1 MRPARATP
9 FRSFNPLIQARPPA
23 GGRPFK
29 TMTSKL
35 LRVASIGAFA
45 MVLGAC
51 TTQSGLTY
59 DIRAVSIPGKPDN
72 VFRVSCD
79 GLLGSANAC
88 ARAAEEFCQG
98 KGFTPLEMI
107 DRVYSRA
114 PMKDPREITFMC
126 GKPQPVV
133 QPAPAPA
140 PQPAPQP
147 VPQRQVLLQ
156 GDANFATDSAA
167 LTSQARNDLDR
178 FIAANRGV
186 EFARVAITGFTDST
200 GSAAHNRTLS
210 EARARTVV
218 NYLRSN
224 GLQARSFSAEG
235 LGAADP
241 VASNATADGRAQNRR
256 VEIRLDVK

>member
-1 MRPARATP
+1 MTM
-9 FRSFNPLIQARPPA
+9 
-23 GGRPFK
+23 K
-29 TMTSKL
+29 TLL
-35 LRVASIGAFA
+35 LRAASIGAIA
-45 MVLGAC
+45 MALGAC

-107 DRVYSRA
+107 DRVYSRS

-133 QPAPAPA
+133 QAAPPAPA
-140 PQPAPQP
+140 PQPAPQS

-156 GDANFATDSAA
+156 GDANFALDSAA
-167 LTSQARNDLDR
+167 LTPEARSQLDR
-178 FIAANRGV
+178 FVQINSGV
-186 EFARVAITGFTDST
+186 EFRRVAITGFTDST
-200 GSAAHNRTLS
+200 GSNTHNLALS
-210 EARARTVV
+210 ASRARNVM

-224 GLQARSFSAEG
+224 GLKAQSFVSEG

-241 VASNATADGRAQNRR
+241 VASNATAEGRAQNRR
-256 VEIRLDVK
+256 VEIRIDAK

>member
-1 MRPARATP
+1 MTM
-9 FRSFNPLIQARPPA
+9 
-23 GGRPFK
+23 K
-29 TMTSKL
+29 TLL
-35 LRVASIGAFA
+35 LRAASIGAIA
-45 MVLGAC
+45 MALGAC
-51 TTQSGLTY
+51 TTQSGVTY

-133 QPAPAPA
+133 QAAPPA

-147 VPQRQVLLQ
+147 VQQRQVLLQ
-156 GDANFATDSAA
+156 GDANFAFDSAV
-167 LTSQARNDLDR
+167 LTPEARSQLDR
-178 FIAANRGV
+178 FVQINGGI
-186 EFARVAITGFTDST
+186 EFRRVAITGFTDST
-200 GSAAHNRTLS
+200 GSKTHNLALS
-210 EARARTVV
+210 ASRARNVM
-218 NYLRSN
+218 NYLSSN
-224 GLQARSFSAEG
+224 GLKAQSFVSEG

-241 VASNATADGRAQNRR
+241 VASNATAEGRAQNRR
-256 VEIRLDVK
+256 VEIRIDAK

>member
-1 MRPARATP
+1 MTM
-9 FRSFNPLIQARPPA
+9 
-23 GGRPFK
+23 K
-29 TMTSKL
+29 TLL
-35 LRVASIGAFA
+35 LRAASIGAIA
-45 MVLGAC
+45 MALGAC
-51 TTQSGLTY
+51 TTQSGVTY

-133 QPAPAPA
+133 QAAPPAPQ

-147 VPQRQVLLQ
+147 VQQRQVLLQ
-156 GDANFATDSAA
+156 GDANFAFDSAV
-167 LTSQARNDLDR
+167 LTPEARSQLDR
-178 FIAANRGV
+178 FVQINGGI
-186 EFARVAITGFTDST
+186 EFRRVAITGFTDST
-200 GSAAHNRTLS
+200 GSKTHNLALS
-210 EARARTVV
+210 ASRARNVM
-218 NYLRSN
+218 NYLSSN
-224 GLQARSFSAEG
+224 GLKAQSFVSEG

-241 VASNATADGRAQNRR
+241 VASNTTAEGRAQNRR
-256 VEIRLDVK
+256 VEIRIDAK

>member
-1 MRPARATP
+1 MTM
-9 FRSFNPLIQARPPA
+9 
-23 GGRPFK
+23 K
-29 TMTSKL
+29 TLL
-35 LRVASIGAFA
+35 LRAASIGAIA
-45 MVLGAC
+45 MALGAC
-51 TTQSGLTY
+51 TTQSGVTY

-72 VFRVSCD
+72 LFRVSCD

-98 KGFTPLEMI
+98 KGFTPIEMI

-133 QPAPAPA
+133 QAAPPAPQPQ

-156 GDANFATDSAA
+156 GDANFAFDSAA
-167 LTSQARNDLDR
+167 LTPEARGQLDR
-178 FIAANRGV
+178 FVQINGGV
-186 EFARVAITGFTDST
+186 EFRRVAITGFTDST
-200 GSAAHNRTLS
+200 GSKTHNLALS
-210 EARARTVV
+210 ASRARNVM
-218 NYLRSN
+218 NYLSSN
-224 GLQARSFSAEG
+224 GLKAQSFVSEG

-241 VASNATADGRAQNRR
+241 VASNATAEGRAQNRR
-256 VEIRLDVK
+256 VEIRIDAK

>member
-1 MRPARATP
+1 MTM
-9 FRSFNPLIQARPPA
+9 
-23 GGRPFK
+23 K
-29 TMTSKL
+29 TLL
-35 LRVASIGAFA
+35 LRAASIGAIA
-45 MVLGAC
+45 MALGAC
-51 TTQSGLTY
+51 TTQSGVTY

-72 VFRVSCD
+72 LFRVSCD

-98 KGFTPLEMI
+98 KGFTPIEMI

-133 QPAPAPA
+133 QAAPPAPQ

-156 GDANFATDSAA
+156 GDANFAFDSAA
-167 LTSQARNDLDR
+167 LTPEARGQLDR
-178 FIAANRGV
+178 FVQINGGV
-186 EFARVAITGFTDST
+186 EFRRVAITGFTDST
-200 GSAAHNRTLS
+200 GSKTHNLALS
-210 EARARTVV
+210 ASRARNVM
-218 NYLRSN
+218 NYLSSN
-224 GLQARSFSAEG
+224 GLKAQSFVSEG

-241 VASNATADGRAQNRR
+241 VASNATAEGRAQNRR
-256 VEIRLDVK
+256 VEIRIDAK

>member
-1 MRPARATP
+1 
-9 FRSFNPLIQARPPA
+9 
-23 GGRPFK
+23 
-29 TMTSKL
+29 MTSKL

-45 MVLGAC
+45 MALGAC

-59 DIRAVSIPGKPDN
+59 DIRAVSVPGKPDN
-72 VFRVSCD
+72 IFRVSCD

-88 ARAAEEFCQG
+88 ARAAEEFCRGQ
-98 KGFTPLEMI
+98 GFTPLEMI

-114 PMKDPREITFMC
+114 PMKDPREITFIC
-126 GKPQPVV
+126 GKPQPVA

-140 PQPAPQP
+140 PQQPAPQP
-147 VPQRQVLLQ
+147 VQQRQVLLQ

-167 LTSQARNDLDR
+167 LTAQARNDLDR

-186 EFARVAITGFTDST
+186 EFARVSITGFTDST
-200 GSAAHNRTLS
+200 GGAAHNRALS

-218 NYLRSN
+218 EYLRAN
-224 GLQARSFSAEG
+224 GLQARSFVAEG

-241 VASNATADGRAQNRR
+241 VASNATAAGRAQNRR

>member
-1 MRPARATP
+1 MTM
-9 FRSFNPLIQARPPA
+9 
-23 GGRPFK
+23 K
-29 TMTSKL
+29 TLL
-35 LRVASIGAFA
+35 LRAASVGAIA
-45 MVLGAC
+45 MALGAC
-51 TTQSGLTY
+51 TTQSGPTY
-59 DIRAVSIPGKPDN
+59 DIRAVSMPGKPDN

-79 GLLGSANAC
+79 GLLGSANSC

-126 GKPQPVV
+126 GKPQPVA
-133 QPAPAPA
+133 QPAPQAQPQ

-147 VPQRQVLLQ
+147 VQQRQVLLQ
-156 GDANFATDSAA
+156 GDANFATDSAV

-178 FIAANRGV
+178 FLAVNRGV
-186 EFARVAITGFTDST
+186 QFARVAVTGFTDST

-218 NYLRSN
+218 NYLRMN
-224 GLQARSFSAEG
+224 GLQARSFVAEG
-235 LGAADP
+235 LGASDP
-241 VASNATADGRAQNRR
+241 VASNATEEGRAQNRR
-256 VEIRLDVK
+256 VEIRLDMQ

>member
-1 MRPARATP
+1 MTM
-9 FRSFNPLIQARPPA
+9 
-23 GGRPFK
+23 K
-29 TMTSKL
+29 TLL
-35 LRVASIGAFA
+35 LRAASIGAIA
-45 MVLGAC
+45 MALGAC
-51 TTQSGLTY
+51 TTQSGVTY

-133 QPAPAPA
+133 QAAPPAPA

-156 GDANFATDSAA
+156 GDANFALDSAA
-167 LTSQARNDLDR
+167 LTPEARSQLDR
-178 FIAANRGV
+178 FVQVNSGV
-186 EFARVAITGFTDST
+186 EFRRVAITGFTDST
-200 GSAAHNRTLS
+200 GSNTHNLALS
-210 EARARTVV
+210 ASRARNVM

-224 GLQARSFSAEG
+224 GLKAQSFVSEG

-241 VASNATADGRAQNRR
+241 VASNATAEGRAQNRR
-256 VEIRLDVK
+256 VEIRIDAK

>member
-1 MRPARATP
+1 
-9 FRSFNPLIQARPPA
+9 
-23 GGRPFK
+23 
-29 TMTSKL
+29 MTSKL

-59 DIRAVSIPGKPDN
+59 DIRAVSVPGKPDN

-114 PMKDPREITFMC
+114 PMKDPREITFIC
-126 GKPQPVV
+126 GKPQPVA

-140 PQPAPQP
+140 PQPAPQPQP

-178 FIAANRGV
+178 FIATNRGV

-218 NYLRSN
+218 NYLRAN

>member
-1 MRPARATP
+1 MTM
-9 FRSFNPLIQARPPA
+9 
-23 GGRPFK
+23 K
-29 TMTSKL
+29 TLL
-35 LRVASIGAFA
+35 LRAASIGAIA
-45 MVLGAC
+45 MALGAC
-51 TTQSGLTY
+51 TTQSGITY

-133 QPAPAPA
+133 QAAPPAPQ

-147 VPQRQVLLQ
+147 VQQRQVLLQ
-156 GDANFATDSAA
+156 GDANFAFDSAV
-167 LTSQARNDLDR
+167 LTPEARSQLDR
-178 FIAANRGV
+178 FVQINGGI
-186 EFARVAITGFTDST
+186 EFRRVAITGFTDST
-200 GSAAHNRTLS
+200 GSKTHNLALS
-210 EARARTVV
+210 ASRARNVM
-218 NYLRSN
+218 NYLSSN
-224 GLQARSFSAEG
+224 GLKAQSFVSEG

-241 VASNATADGRAQNRR
+241 VASNATAEGRAQNRR
-256 VEIRLDVK
+256 VEIRIDAK

>member
-1 MRPARATP
+1 MTM
-9 FRSFNPLIQARPPA
+9 
-23 GGRPFK
+23 K
-29 TMTSKL
+29 TLL
-35 LRVASIGAFA
+35 LRAASIGAIA
-45 MVLGAC
+45 MALGAC
-51 TTQSGLTY
+51 TTQSGVTY

-114 PMKDPREITFMC
+114 PMKDPREITFIC

-133 QPAPAPA
+133 QAAPPAPQ

-147 VPQRQVLLQ
+147 VQQRQVLLQ
-156 GDANFATDSAA
+156 GDANFAFDSAV
-167 LTSQARNDLDR
+167 LTPEARSQLDR
-178 FIAANRGV
+178 FVQINGGI
-186 EFARVAITGFTDST
+186 EFRRVAITGFTDST
-200 GSAAHNRTLS
+200 GSKTHNLALS
-210 EARARTVV
+210 ASRARNVM
-218 NYLRSN
+218 NYLSSN
-224 GLQARSFSAEG
+224 GLKAQSFVSEG

-241 VASNATADGRAQNRR
+241 VASNATAEGRAQNRR
-256 VEIRLDVK
+256 VEIRIDAK

>member
-1 MRPARATP
+1 MTM
-9 FRSFNPLIQARPPA
+9 
-23 GGRPFK
+23 K
-29 TMTSKL
+29 TLL
-35 LRVASIGAFA
+35 LRAASIGAIA
-45 MVLGAC
+45 MALGAC

-107 DRVYSRA
+107 DRVYSRS

-133 QPAPAPA
+133 QAAPPAPA

-156 GDANFATDSAA
+156 GDANFALDSAA
-167 LTSQARNDLDR
+167 LTPEARSQLDR
-178 FIAANRGV
+178 FVQINSGV
-186 EFARVAITGFTDST
+186 EFRRVVITGFTDST
-200 GSAAHNRTLS
+200 GSNTHNLALS
-210 EARARTVV
+210 ASRARNVM
-218 NYLRSN
+218 NYLSSH
-224 GLQARSFSAEG
+224 GLKAQSFVSEG
-235 LGAADP
+235 LGAAEP
-241 VASNATADGRAQNRR
+241 VASNATAEGRAQNRR
-256 VEIRLDVK
+256 VEIRIDAQ

>member
-1 MRPARATP
+1 MTM
-9 FRSFNPLIQARPPA
+9 
-23 GGRPFK
+23 K
-29 TMTSKL
+29 TLL
-35 LRVASIGAFA
+35 LRAASISAIA
-45 MVLGAC
+45 MALGAC

-133 QPAPAPA
+133 QAAPPAPA

-156 GDANFATDSAA
+156 GDANFALDSAA
-167 LTSQARNDLDR
+167 LTPEARSQLDR
-178 FIAANRGV
+178 FVQINSGV
-186 EFARVAITGFTDST
+186 EFRRVAITGFTDST
-200 GSAAHNRTLS
+200 GSNTHNLALS
-210 EARARTVV
+210 ASRARNVM

-224 GLQARSFSAEG
+224 GLKAQSFVSEG
-235 LGAADP
+235 LGAAEP
-241 VASNATADGRAQNRR
+241 VASNATAEGRAQNRR
-256 VEIRLDVK
+256 VEIRIDAQ

>member
-1 MRPARATP
+1 MTM
-9 FRSFNPLIQARPPA
+9 
-23 GGRPFK
+23 K
-29 TMTSKL
+29 TLL
-35 LRVASIGAFA
+35 LRAASIGAIA
-45 MVLGAC
+45 MALGAC

-133 QPAPAPA
+133 QAAPPAPA

-156 GDANFATDSAA
+156 GDANFAFDSAA
-167 LTSQARNDLDR
+167 LTPEARSQLDR
-178 FIAANRGV
+178 FVQINNGV
-186 EFARVAITGFTDST
+186 EFRRVAITGFTDST
-200 GSAAHNRTLS
+200 GSNTHNLALS
-210 EARARTVV
+210 ASRARNVM

-224 GLQARSFSAEG
+224 GLKAQSFVSEG
-235 LGAADP
+235 LGAAEP
-241 VASNATADGRAQNRR
+241 VASNATAEGRAQNRR
-256 VEIRLDVK
+256 VEIRIDAK

>member
-1 MRPARATP
+1 MTM
-9 FRSFNPLIQARPPA
+9 
-23 GGRPFK
+23 K
-29 TMTSKL
+29 TLL
-35 LRVASIGAFA
+35 LRAASIGAIA
-45 MVLGAC
+45 MALGAC
-51 TTQSGLTY
+51 TTQSGVTY

-72 VFRVSCD
+72 LFRVSCD

-98 KGFTPLEMI
+98 KGFTPIEMI

-133 QPAPAPA
+133 QAAPPAPQPQ

-156 GDANFATDSAA
+156 GDANFAFDSAA
-167 LTSQARNDLDR
+167 LTPQARSQLDR
-178 FIAANRGV
+178 FVQINGGV
-186 EFARVAITGFTDST
+186 EFRRVAITGFTDST
-200 GSAAHNRTLS
+200 GSKTHNLALS
-210 EARARTVV
+210 ASRARNVM
-218 NYLRSN
+218 NYLSSN
-224 GLQARSFSAEG
+224 GLKAQSFVSEG

-241 VASNATADGRAQNRR
+241 VASNATAEGRAQNRR
-256 VEIRLDVK
+256 VEIRIDAK

>member
-1 MRPARATP
+1 MTM
-9 FRSFNPLIQARPPA
+9 
-23 GGRPFK
+23 K
-29 TMTSKL
+29 TLL
-35 LRVASIGAFA
+35 LRAASIGAIA
-45 MVLGAC
+45 MALGAC

-114 PMKDPREITFMC
+114 PKKDPREITFIC

-133 QPAPAPA
+133 QAAPPAPPP
-140 PQPAPQP
+140 PQPMPAP

-156 GDANFATDSAA
+156 GDANFALDSAV
-167 LTSQARNDLDR
+167 LTPQARSSLDR
-178 FIAANRGV
+178 FIEINSGV
-186 EFARVAITGFTDST
+186 EFRRVTVMGFTDST
-200 GSAAHNRTLS
+200 GSATHNLALS
-210 EARARTVV
+210 ASRARNAM
-218 NYLRSN
+218 NYLRAN
-224 GLQARSFSAEG
+224 GLKAQSFVSQG
-235 LGAADP
+235 QGAVEP
-241 VASNATADGRAQNRR
+241 VASNATAEGRAQNRR
-256 VEIRLDVK
+256 VEVRIDAQ

>member
-1 MRPARATP
+1 MTM
-9 FRSFNPLIQARPPA
+9 
-23 GGRPFK
+23 K
-29 TMTSKL
+29 TLL
-35 LRVASIGAFA
+35 LRAASIGAIA
-45 MVLGAC
+45 MALGAC

-107 DRVYSRA
+107 DRVYSRS

-133 QPAPAPA
+133 QAAPPAPA

-156 GDANFATDSAA
+156 GDANFALDSAA
-167 LTSQARNDLDR
+167 LTPEARSQLDR
-178 FIAANRGV
+178 FVQINSGV
-186 EFARVAITGFTDST
+186 EFRRVAITGFTDST
-200 GSAAHNRTLS
+200 GSNTHNLALS
-210 EARARTVV
+210 ASRARNVM

-224 GLQARSFSAEG
+224 GLKAQSFVSEG
-235 LGAADP
+235 LGAAEP
-241 VASNATADGRAQNRR
+241 VASNATAEGRAQNRR
-256 VEIRLDVK
+256 VEIRIDAK

>member
-1 MRPARATP
+1 MTM
-9 FRSFNPLIQARPPA
+9 
-23 GGRPFK
+23 K
-29 TMTSKL
+29 TLL
-35 LRVASIGAFA
+35 LRAASIGAIA
-45 MVLGAC
+45 MALGAC
-51 TTQSGLTY
+51 TTQSGVTY

-72 VFRVSCD
+72 LFRVSCD

-98 KGFTPLEMI
+98 KGFTPIEMI

-133 QPAPAPA
+133 QAAPPAPQ

-156 GDANFATDSAA
+156 GDANFAFDSAA
-167 LTSQARNDLDR
+167 LTPEARSQLDR
-178 FIAANRGV
+178 FVQINGGV
-186 EFARVAITGFTDST
+186 EFRRVAITGFTDST
-200 GSAAHNRTLS
+200 GSKTHNLALS
-210 EARARTVV
+210 ASRARNVM
-218 NYLRSN
+218 NYLSSN
-224 GLQARSFSAEG
+224 GLKAQSFVSEG

-241 VASNATADGRAQNRR
+241 VASNATAEGRAQNRR
-256 VEIRLDVK
+256 VEIRIDAK

>member
-1 MRPARATP
+1 MTM
-9 FRSFNPLIQARPPA
+9 
-23 GGRPFK
+23 K
-29 TMTSKL
+29 TLL
-35 LRVASIGAFA
+35 LRAASIGAIA
-45 MVLGAC
+45 MALGAC
-51 TTQSGLTY
+51 TTQSGVTY

-72 VFRVSCD
+72 LFRVSCD

-98 KGFTPLEMI
+98 KGFTPIEMI

-133 QPAPAPA
+133 QAAPPASQPQ

-156 GDANFATDSAA
+156 GDANFAFDSAA
-167 LTSQARNDLDR
+167 LTPQARSQLDR
-178 FIAANRGV
+178 FVQINGGV
-186 EFARVAITGFTDST
+186 EFRRVAITGFTDST
-200 GSAAHNRTLS
+200 GSKTHNLALS
-210 EARARTVV
+210 ASRARNVM
-218 NYLRSN
+218 NYLSSN
-224 GLQARSFSAEG
+224 GLKAQSFVSEG

-241 VASNATADGRAQNRR
+241 VASNATAEGRAQNRR
-256 VEIRLDVK
+256 VEIRIDAK

>member
-1 MRPARATP
+1 MTM
-9 FRSFNPLIQARPPA
+9 
-23 GGRPFK
+23 K
-29 TMTSKL
+29 TLL
-35 LRVASIGAFA
+35 LRAASIGAIA
-45 MVLGAC
+45 MALGAC
-51 TTQSGLTY
+51 TTQSGVTY

-114 PMKDPREITFMC
+114 PMKDPREITFLC

-133 QPAPAPA
+133 QAAPPAPA

-156 GDANFATDSAA
+156 GDANFALDSAA
-167 LTSQARNDLDR
+167 LTPEARNQLDR
-178 FIAANRGV
+178 FVQINSGV
-186 EFARVAITGFTDST
+186 EFRRVAITGFTDST
-200 GSAAHNRTLS
+200 GSNTHNLALS
-210 EARARTVV
+210 ASRARNVM

-224 GLQARSFSAEG
+224 GLKAQSFVSEG

-241 VASNATADGRAQNRR
+241 VASNATAEGRAQNRR
-256 VEIRLDVK
+256 VEIRIDAK

>member
-1 MRPARATP
+1 MTM
-9 FRSFNPLIQARPPA
+9 
-23 GGRPFK
+23 K
-29 TMTSKL
+29 TLL
-35 LRVASIGAFA
+35 LRAASIGAIA
-45 MVLGAC
+45 MALGAC
-51 TTQSGLTY
+51 TTQSGVTY

-133 QPAPAPA
+133 QAAPPAPQ

-147 VPQRQVLLQ
+147 VQQRQVLLQ
-156 GDANFATDSAA
+156 GDANFAFDSAV
-167 LTSQARNDLDR
+167 LTPEARSQLDR
-178 FIAANRGV
+178 FVQINGGI
-186 EFARVAITGFTDST
+186 EFRRVAITGFTDST
-200 GSAAHNRTLS
+200 GSKTHNLALS
-210 EARARTVV
+210 ASRARNVM
-218 NYLRSN
+218 NYLSSN
-224 GLQARSFSAEG
+224 GLKAQSFVSEG

-241 VASNATADGRAQNRR
+241 VASNATAEGRAQNRR
-256 VEIRLDVK
+256 VEIRIDAK